1 MITLDTEIIE
11 LCKKNDRKAQMQLYK
26 AFYKRIYNS
35 CFRIL
40 RNSAEAEDAMQ
51 ESFLKVFAN
60 LDSSI
65 EPTLLE
71 AWIVRIA
78 INTSID
84 KLRKNR
90 MEVIDFNENINY
102 DIADNNESEE
112 WEQIEWKVEKVKA
125 AIKNLPG
132 SSGKIKYLM
141 SGGFA
146 EETGIL
152 KINPDKYKRFDFR
165 TKVSVDITDWLTIS
179 NNTSF
184 FKSKY
189 KWHGKADNF
198 NVNNSSVT
206 TNPIYFYHPAYVPVN
221 PGESI
226 PFFESNAGGRI
237 VGVEISCGDALSGAD
252 KDILLQA
259 SWDEDKDLAINSP
272 AADFFGYAYGKP
284 AMQSLLAGSLGISS
298 VHLWPTL
305 MQ

>member
-125 AIKNLPG
+125 AIKNLPE
-132 SSGKIKYLM
+132 KNQLIVNLYLIE
-141 SGGFA
+141 GYDH
-146 EETGIL
+146 EEIAGIL
-152 KINPDKYKRFDFR
+152 NIP
-165 TKVSVDITDWLTIS
+165 
-179 NNTSF
+179 
-184 FKSKY
+184 
-189 KWHGKADNF
+189 
-198 NVNNSSVT
+198 
-206 TNPIYFYHPAYVPVN
+206 
-221 PGESI
+221 PGTV
-226 PFFESNAGGRI
+226 RI
-237 VGVEISCGDALSGAD
+237 QYMRAKQRLIE
-252 KDILLQA
+252 LL
-259 SWDEDKDLAINSP
+259 
-272 AADFFGYAYGKP
+272 
-284 AMQSLLAGSLGISS
+284 
-298 VHLWPTL
+298 
-305 MQ
+305 